1 MVVQACSGRTRLTD
15 SACCLKDIVLGK
27 GPMLGV
33 NDCHIML
40 CTQPYLYLPKN
51 IFRGIFMPCF
61 VVQTLVQVSSSE
73 DDWAT
78 KIVDRMAVVQVTAA
92 QPSIEALLILRV
104 DV

>member
-1 MVVQACSGRTRLTD
+1 
-15 SACCLKDIVLGK
+15 
-27 GPMLGV
+27 
-33 NDCHIML
+33 
-40 CTQPYLYLPKN
+40 
-51 IFRGIFMPCF
+51 MPCF

-92 QPSIEALLILRV
+92 QHSIEALLILRV